1 MQKRH
6 LIRPYNYISEFKG
19 KTNLINLQQKGR
31 ENKRKK
37 KKQREEFQ
45 PEFRSFT
52 KLDFL
57 LKKKNIESVHTTK
70 ISQSAT

>member
-6 LIRPYNYISEFKG
+6 LIRPYNYISESKG

-31 ENKRKK
+31 ESKRNKKRK
-37 KKQREEFQ
+37 EELQ

-52 KLDFL
+52 KLDFFL
-57 LKKKNIESVHTTK
+57 KKKKNIESVHTAK
-70 ISQSAT
+70 IS